1 MGVSNSFCIHLR
13 KNHLIIL
20 FALCFIR
27 AWTHM
32 GQYLAKNT
40 SLGPKILIIMGVSKS
55 FGSHKNGITT
65 KATYSHCFLVGY
77 WIKWAKNKSSCP
89 NLAIFGPKI
98 NFLRGWGKTIGILFW
113 YPHIREPIRHLFRV
127 EDIERCGSNWPLGT
141 KCAILTQKFGYL
153 GPKFN
158 ILFWNRDFCQQGI
171 TPVHLGPPRKKFRF
185 WAMGHFFGVTPVFDH
200 FGLVSLRY

>member
-1 MGVSNSFCIHLR
+1 MVPTLRKKHQGTFSHCLLVGHGTKWAKNANIFPKMTTDVNFGPNLAVFGLKSLIFMGVSNSFCIHLR

-98 NFLRGWGKTIGILFW
+98 IFLRGWGKTIGILF
-113 YPHIREPIRHLFRV
+113 
-127 EDIERCGSNWPLGT
+127 
-141 KCAILTQKFGYL
+141 
-153 GPKFN
+153 
-158 ILFWNRDFCQQGI
+158 
-171 TPVHLGPPRKKFRF
+171 
-185 WAMGHFFGVTPVFDH
+185 
-200 FGLVSLRY
+200 